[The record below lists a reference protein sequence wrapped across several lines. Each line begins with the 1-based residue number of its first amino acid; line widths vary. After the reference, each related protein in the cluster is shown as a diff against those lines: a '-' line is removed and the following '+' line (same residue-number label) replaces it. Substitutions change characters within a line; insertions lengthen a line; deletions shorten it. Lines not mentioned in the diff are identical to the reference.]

1 MLIKR
6 RDKRKCPRAT
16 KEMMGI
22 RGYMFTVALLD
33 EAFGLLVT
41 QVETFGL
48 FCRQASGAKANG
60 SSDCLHRGSKLC
72 PSTNGATVVLVDQLL
87 IEQKAKKCNE
97 WPPLPCL
104 T

>member
-87 IEQKAKKCNE
+87 IEFAKSQKV
-97 WPPLPCL
+97 
-104 T
+104 